1 MENTKKRI
9 IIIEDNSSIREGFS
23 AVLSTINK
31 YEVVNLYGNCEDAL
45 HNLDDDQP
53 DIVLMDI
60 ELPGMDGISGTLRIK
75 KLRPFCIILIITV
88 LEDSEKVF
96 RSLCAGAG
104 GYIVKN
110 SNLLSIVQ
118 NIDEALAGGAPMSL
132 SIAKMVVQSF
142 QQHQDTPL
150 TERETEVL
158 QSIAEGKSYSK
169 IALDLF
175 VSKETVRSHIKNI
188 YRKLEVSSKADAIA
202 IANSNK
208 WVTGRKL

>member
-1 MENTKKRI
+1 MKKRI
-9 IIIEDNSSIREGFS
+9 IIVEDNISIREGFR
-23 AVLSTINK
+23 AVLETIEK
-31 YEVVNLYGNCEDAL
+31 YEVMNLYSNVEEAL
-45 HNLDDDQP
+45 EHLDQDLP

-60 ELPGMDGISGTLRIK
+60 ELPGMDGIAGTIRIK
-75 KLRPFCIILIITV
+75 KLYPDCIVLIITV

-110 SNLLSIVQ
+110 SNISEIVQ

-142 QQHQDTPL
+142 QQQQNSPL

-169 IALDLF
+169 IALDLY
-175 VSKETVRSHIKNI
+175 VSKETIRSHIKNI
-188 YRKLEVSSKADAIA
+188 YRKLEVSSKADAIKV
-202 IANSNK
+202 ANSNK
-208 WVTGRKL
+208 WVTGRAL